1 MIYSRFQLLRLF
13 SNIANR
19 LKKAGITVAEIQA
32 ERSTQEFLNTP
43 ESSRIIKT
51 VLDEQF
57 EGLTPQEIDDQ
68 LHHMRALAFNLRYC
82 LQGGLQVASL
92 LLKEHL
98 PNRQDVRKPE
108 FRTPFTK
115 VPNLSPVVGVLDK
128 PLIAGLVSEPTS
140 YLNGLIFEAI
150 QAKDYSAKL
159 AFRKIGDTLQ
169 QLEQESAVWSMTA
182 DDPIHTAEIMLCRTL
197 SVLDHDGVPKRLA
210 DSSDEK
216 IQVLRALIPA
226 VASIAR
232 YTGVKSHPF
241 YRFVND
247 LSDLSASTVA
257 NTEMDLQ
264 PSREDMLLDLQV
276 DANSLSVRVKE
287 SAVAADAVLNRFHYG
302 QPVYKEMLEQVR
314 HQNSIIVADV
324 NDIIRRFAYTMKQ
337 ILPVVVAKEDEWL
350 LKKWLNFLANTKILT
365 TYHQH
370 QTNLVAKAN

>member
-13 SNIANR
+13 SNIATE
-19 LKKAGITVAEIQA
+19 LKKAGITVAEVQA
-32 ERSTQEFLNTP
+32 DRSLHEYLNTP
-43 ESSRIIKT
+43 ESSRIIESILNDHLK
-51 VLDEQF
+51 
-57 EGLTPQEIDDQ
+57 GLTLQEQDDQ
-68 LHHMRALAFNLRYC
+68 LHHIRALAFNLRYC

-98 PNRQDVRKPE
+98 PNRQDIRKIE
-108 FRTPFTK
+108 FRTPFNK
-115 VPNLSPVVGVLDK
+115 VSEIQQVPGVFDK

-159 AFRKIGDTLQ
+159 AFRKLGDKLQ
-169 QLEQESAVWSMTA
+169 ELEQESAVWSMTA
-182 DDPIHTAEIMLCRTL
+182 DDSIHSEEFMLCRTL
-197 SVLDHDGVPKRLA
+197 SVLDHDGVPKKLG
-210 DSSDEK
+210 DSTDEK
-216 IQVLRALIPA
+216 VQALRALVPA

-241 YRFVND
+241 YRFIND

-257 NTEMDLQ
+257 VQDLDLA

-276 DANSLSVRVKE
+276 DANSLSIRLKE
-287 SAVAADAVLNRFHYG
+287 SALAADAVLNRFHYG

-324 NDIIRRFAYTMKQ
+324 NDIIRRFAYTLKMV
-337 ILPVVVAKEDEWL
+337 LPVLIEKGNEDV
-350 LKKWLNFLANTKILT
+350 LKKWLNILANSKILA

-370 QTNLVAKAN
+370 QVNLHGRAA